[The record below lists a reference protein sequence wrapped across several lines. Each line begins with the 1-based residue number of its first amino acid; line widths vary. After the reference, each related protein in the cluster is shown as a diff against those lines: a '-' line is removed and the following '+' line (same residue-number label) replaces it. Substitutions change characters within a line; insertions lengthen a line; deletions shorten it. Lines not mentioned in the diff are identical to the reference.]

1 MEVKINFRVIAVFNG
16 LYKVNIN
23 GEQKLLGIT
32 GNMKKAN
39 EFPVV
44 GDLVNINET
53 MDVITGIEPRK
64 TKLSRKV
71 AGNEVIEQ
79 ILASNID
86 YVFIVSSLNHDF
98 NIARLERYLTFV
110 YESGASPVFILT
122 KSDIGEEVEE
132 KINELEHIAFGV
144 PIYKIS
150 ILDEKS
156 LSPIKEY
163 FEKENI
169 ITLVGSS
176 GVGKSTL
183 INKLLGNDVLE
194 TQGIR
199 EDDAK
204 GRHTTTHRELFY
216 LGKGAIIDT
225 PGMRELQFWGG
236 DLGNSFED
244 VETLISKCKFSDCTP
259 TNEAKCAIRN
269 AIEIGE
275 LSRERF
281 ERYKKLQKEL
291 TFMESKQNAGLK
303 RAEKEK
309 IINMMGSLDARKNL
323 KGKK

>member
-1 MEVKINFRVIAVFNG
+1 MNFRVIAVFKG

-132 KINELEHIAFGV
+132 KINKLEHIAFGV

-150 ILDEKS
+150 ILDENS
-156 LSPIKEY
+156 LSPIKGY

-244 VETLISKCKFSDCTP
+244 VETLISKCKFSDCTH
-259 TNEAKCAIRN
+259 TNEPKCAIRN

-291 TFMESKQNAGLK
+291 TFIKSKQNAGLK

-323 KGKK
+323 KSKKF

>member
-1 MEVKINFRVIAVFNG
+1 MNFRVIAVFKG

-132 KINELEHIAFGV
+132 KINKLEHIAFGV

-150 ILDEKS
+150 ILDENS
-156 LSPIKEY
+156 LSPIKGY

-244 VETLISKCKFSDCTP
+244 VETLISKCKFSDCTH
-259 TNEAKCAIRN
+259 TNEPKCAIRN

-303 RAEKEK
+303 RAEKET

>member
-1 MEVKINFRVIAVFNG
+1 MNFRVIAVFKG

-132 KINELEHIAFGV
+132 KINKLEHIAFGV

-150 ILDEKS
+150 ILDENS
-156 LSPIKEY
+156 LSPIKGY

-169 ITLVGSS
+169 ITLVCSS

-244 VETLISKCKFSDCTP
+244 VETLISKCKFSDCTH
-259 TNEAKCAIRN
+259 TNEPKCAIRN

>member
-1 MEVKINFRVIAVFNG
+1 MNFRVIAVFKG

-132 KINELEHIAFGV
+132 KINKLEHIAFGV

-150 ILDEKS
+150 ILDENS
-156 LSPIKEY
+156 LSPIKGY

-244 VETLISKCKFSDCTP
+244 VETLISKCKFSDCTH
-259 TNEAKCAIRN
+259 TNEPKSAIRN

>member
-1 MEVKINFRVIAVFNG
+1 MNYRVTAVFKG
-16 LYKVNIN
+16 LYKVDVR
-23 GEQKLLGIT
+23 GEQKLFSIT
-32 GNMKKAN
+32 GNMKKNN

-44 GDLVNINET
+44 GDLVYLNET
-53 MDVITGIEPRK
+53 EEIITSIEPRK

-71 AGNEVIEQ
+71 AGTEIIEQ
-79 ILASNID
+79 ILVSNID

-110 YESGASPVFILT
+110 YESGANPIFVLT
-122 KSDIGEEVEE
+122 KADIGEDIEE
-132 KINELEHIAFGV
+132 KISELESISFGV
-144 PIYKIS
+144 PIYKVS
-150 ILDEKS
+150 VNEPES
-156 LSPIKEY
+156 LEPLKKY
-163 FEKENI
+163 FEKETLV
-169 ITLVGSS
+169 TLVGSS

-183 INKLLGNDVLE
+183 INSLLGHEVLE

-216 LGKGAIIDT
+216 LGKGGIIDT

-244 VETLISKCKFSDCTP
+244 VEDLIAKCKFSDCTH
-259 TNEAKCAIRN
+259 TNEPKCAIRN

-275 LSRERF
+275 LSKERF

-291 TFMESKQNAGLK
+291 IFIESKQNAGLK

-309 IINMMGSLDARKNL
+309 IINMMGSLDARKNI
-323 KGKK
+323 KNNKWVK

>member
-1 MEVKINFRVIAVFNG
+1 MNFRVIAVFKG

-132 KINELEHIAFGV
+132 KINKLEHIAFGV

-150 ILDEKS
+150 ILDENS
-156 LSPIKEY
+156 LSPIKGY

-244 VETLISKCKFSDCTP
+244 VETLISKCKFSDCTH
-259 TNEAKCAIRN
+259 TNEPKCAIRN

-291 TFMESKQNAGLK
+291 TFIESKQNAGLK

-323 KGKK
+323 KGNK

>member
-1 MEVKINFRVIAVFNG
+1 MNYRVTAVFKG
-16 LYKVNIN
+16 LYKVDVK
-23 GEQKLLGIT
+23 GEQKLFSIT
-32 GNMKKAN
+32 GNMKKNN

-44 GDLVNINET
+44 GDLVCLNET
-53 MDVITGIEPRK
+53 EEIITNIEPRK

-71 AGNEVIEQ
+71 AGTEIIEQ

-110 YESGASPVFILT
+110 YESGANPVFVLT
-122 KSDIGEEVEE
+122 KADIGEDVEE
-132 KINELEHIAFGV
+132 KISELENISFGV
-144 PIYKIS
+144 PIYKVS
-150 ILDEKS
+150 VTEPES
-156 LSPIKEY
+156 LEPIKKY
-163 FEKENI
+163 FEKENLV
-169 ITLVGSS
+169 TLVGSS

-183 INKLLGNDVLE
+183 INSLLGHEVLE

-216 LGKGAIIDT
+216 LGKGGIIDT

-244 VETLISKCKFSDCTP
+244 VEELISKCKFSDCTH
-259 TNEAKCAIRN
+259 TNEPKCAIRN

-275 LSRERF
+275 LSKERF

-291 TFMESKQNAGLK
+291 TFIESKQNAGLK

-309 IINMMGSLDARKNL
+309 IINMMGSLDARKNI
-323 KGKK
+323 KNKKL

>member
-1 MEVKINFRVIAVFNG
+1 MNFRVIAVFKG

-132 KINELEHIAFGV
+132 KINKLEHIAFGV

-150 ILDEKS
+150 ILDENS
-156 LSPIKEY
+156 LSPIKGY

-244 VETLISKCKFSDCTP
+244 VETLISKCKFSDCTH
-259 TNEAKCAIRN
+259 TNEPKCAIRN

>member
-1 MEVKINFRVIAVFNG
+1 MNFRVIAVFKG

-132 KINELEHIAFGV
+132 KINKLEHIAFGV

-150 ILDEKS
+150 ILDENS
-156 LSPIKEY
+156 LSPIKGY

-183 INKLLGNDVLE
+183 INKLLGHEILE

-216 LGKGAIIDT
+216 LGNGAIIDT

-236 DLGNSFED
+236 NLENSFED
-244 VETLISKCKFSDCTP
+244 VESLISKCKFSDCTH
-259 TNEAKCAIRN
+259 TNEPKCAIRN

-275 LSRERF
+275 LARERF

-291 TFMESKQNAGLK
+291 TFIESKQNAGLK

-323 KGKK
+323 KSKKF

>member
-1 MEVKINFRVIAVFNG
+1 MNFRVIAVFKG

-132 KINELEHIAFGV
+132 KINKLEHIAFGV

-150 ILDEKS
+150 ILDENS
-156 LSPIKEY
+156 LSPIKGY

-244 VETLISKCKFSDCTP
+244 VETLISKCKFSDCTH
-259 TNEAKCAIRN
+259 TNEPKCAIRN

-291 TFMESKQNAGLK
+291 TFIESKQNAGLK

-323 KGKK
+323 KSKKF

>member
-1 MEVKINFRVIAVFNG
+1 MNFRVIAVFKG

-122 KSDIGEEVEE
+122 KSDIGEKVEE

-183 INKLLGNDVLE
+183 INKLLGHEILE

-216 LGKGAIIDT
+216 LGNGAIIDT

-236 DLGNSFED
+236 NLENSFED
-244 VETLISKCKFSDCTP
+244 VESLISKCKFSDCTH
-259 TNEAKCAIRN
+259 TNEPKCAIRN

-275 LSRERF
+275 LARERF

-291 TFMESKQNAGLK
+291 TFIESKQNAGLK

-323 KGKK
+323 KSKKF

>member
-1 MEVKINFRVIAVFNG
+1 MNFRVIAVFKG

-132 KINELEHIAFGV
+132 KINKLEHIAFGV

-183 INKLLGNDVLE
+183 INKLLGHEILE

-216 LGKGAIIDT
+216 LGNGAIIDT

-236 DLGNSFED
+236 NLENSFED
-244 VETLISKCKFSDCTP
+244 VESLISKCKFSDCTH
-259 TNEAKCAIRN
+259 TNEPKCAIRN

-275 LSRERF
+275 LARERF

-291 TFMESKQNAGLK
+291 TFIESKQNAGLK

-323 KGKK
+323 KSKKF

>member
-1 MEVKINFRVIAVFNG
+1 MNFRVIAVFKG

-132 KINELEHIAFGV
+132 KINKLEHIAFGV

-150 ILDEKS
+150 ILDENS
-156 LSPIKEY
+156 LSPIKGY

-244 VETLISKCKFSDCTP
+244 VETLISKCKFSDCTH
-259 TNEAKCAIRN
+259 TNEPKCAIRN

-309 IINMMGSLDARKNL
+309 IINMMGSLDARKNI
-323 KGKK
+323 KNKKF

>member
-1 MEVKINFRVIAVFNG
+1 MNFRVIAVFKG

-132 KINELEHIAFGV
+132 KINKLEHIAFGV

-150 ILDEKS
+150 ILDENS
-156 LSPIKEY
+156 LSPIKGY

-244 VETLISKCKFSDCTP
+244 VETLISKCKFSDCTH
-259 TNEAKCAIRN
+259 TNEPKCAIRN

-275 LSRERF
+275 LSRERLKKK
-281 ERYKKLQKEL
+281 KKLQKEL